1 MGTYGRNFDFR
12 VTPEPRERQGRYVLD
27 NGSDIP
33 IGVPVITTGTADDE
47 LTGALAVELATGAQA
62 PPDPGQGG
70 IVVYEWID
78 LNGLDPVLNDYS
90 DRDTA
95 PDGRMVQVVRGEGVK
110 VVFRNTSDSTF
121 MANAYPAGRSYAGRI
136 MVAGVGATPTVAVGD
151 YLTPGTG
158 DDDNGYW
165 TETANAN
172 EAWLVIES
180 VDPDRGEV
188 EARLLF

>member
-27 NGSDIP
+27 TEVP
-33 IGVPVITTGTADDE
+33 IGTPVVSTGVADDT
-47 LTGALAVELATGAQA
+47 LTEALHVDAATGAQA

-78 LNGLDPVLNDYS
+78 INGLDPVLNDYS
-90 DRDTA
+90 DRSLA
-95 PDGRMVQVVRGEGVK
+95 PADRMVQVVRGEGVK
-110 VVFRNTSDSTF
+110 VVFRNTTDST
-121 MANAYPAGRSYAGRI
+121 YLGQRDYAGRI
-136 MVAGVGATPTVAVGD
+136 MCAGLGATPTLAVGD

-158 DDDNGYW
+158 NDDDGYW
-165 TETANAN
+165 AETADAAN
-172 EAWLVIES
+172 AWLVIES
-180 VDPDRGEV
+180 INTDRGEV

>member
-27 NGSDIP
+27 NGSDLA
-33 IGVPVITTGTADDE
+33 IGAPVVTTGSADDE

-78 LNGLDPVLNDYS
+78 LNRLDPVLNDYS
-90 DRDTA
+90 DRGDA
-95 PDGRMVQVVRGEGVK
+95 PDGRMVQVVRGKGVK

-165 TETANAN
+165 AETADAD

-180 VDPDRGEV
+180 VDSDRGEV

>member
-27 NGSDIP
+27 NGSDVP
-33 IGVPVITTGTADDE
+33 IGAPVIATGTADDE
-47 LTGALAVELATGAQA
+47 LTGALGVELATGAQA

-90 DRDTA
+90 DRGDA
-95 PDGRMVQVVRGEGVK
+95 PDGRMVQVVRGQGVK